1 MGARYGN
8 VMCLLIY
15 WLLSANIEWL
25 RAGVC
30 GAPQAGG
37 WGYRNMSLYGIWHK
51 LDNQLSLS
59 NHNMRISYVFHFPA
73 QVQCHIISLPIS
85 YIHTYS
91 KHAVHLSAQ
100 GTAVDFEKQT
110 HTHTHSNRIYLSSK
124 NAVQSQCMF
133 PTVRCLLLHVWH
145 NVWNVSTPLIRR
157 AKNFDFQ
164 FWLAHTLCCCLF
176 VFFYSEIS
184 RRKQTY
190 VVY

>member
-25 RAGVC
+25 GAGVS

-37 WGYRNMSLYGIWHK
+37 RGYRNMSLYGIWYK

-85 YIHTYS
+85 YYIYVHIVNMLLTWAHKALQLTLKNKHTR
-91 KHAVHLSAQ
+91 
-100 GTAVDFEKQT
+100 T
-110 HTHTHSNRIYLSSK
+110 HTAIAFTWAVRMLSK
-124 NAVQSQCMF
+124 ANACSPLCVVYCCMF
-133 PTVRCLLLHVWH
+133 GIMCGMC
-145 NVWNVSTPLIRR
+145 RR
-157 AKNFDFQ
+157 
-164 FWLAHTLCCCLF
+164 L
-176 VFFYSEIS
+176 
-184 RRKQTY
+184 
-190 VVY
+190 